1 MTASTGY
8 SPFVLNAREPPTL
21 PESLTVSQGSCVAST
36 DGASAHTAH
45 FLSTTQMSCVLT
57 TIYCKS
63 SVAAG
68 ACPTESMEV
77 AETKSDSIQGVPD
90 VPRHRTQNQRRL
102 QHWNGEQEQP
112 VNHSQCSSPTSNP
125 NQHHPFTQIHSFLM
139 SLLPD
144 HKSSTEVLARGL
156 IGTCARLKT

>member
-1 MTASTGY
+1 MHCVRVLLTRTTMAAFVAYGSMVGIVLCTVTY
-8 SPFVLNAREPPTL
+8 SCVQYCGLLGAPL
-21 PESLTVSQGSCVAST
+21 SLVVMGPHPGNVAKHIWCEVVAST

-77 AETKSDSIQGVPD
+77 AETRSDSTHGVPN
-90 VPRHRTQNQRRL
+90 VPRHA
-102 QHWNGEQEQP
+102 E
-112 VNHSQCSSPTSNP
+112 
-125 NQHHPFTQIHSFLM
+125 
-139 SLLPD
+139 
-144 HKSSTEVLARGL
+144 
-156 IGTCARLKT
+156 LKTSVDYNTGMASKNNQ